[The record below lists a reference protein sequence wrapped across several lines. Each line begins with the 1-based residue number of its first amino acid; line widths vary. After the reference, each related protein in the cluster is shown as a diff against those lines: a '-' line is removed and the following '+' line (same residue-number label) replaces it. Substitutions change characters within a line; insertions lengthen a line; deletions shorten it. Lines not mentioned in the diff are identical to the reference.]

1 MGVIV
6 IIKTFIHQSGKVNEL
21 RQTFNLCGKMYSG
34 EYYDRLY
41 KKEGKNVRAKSYENN
56 QAIALFRPEYIEVM
70 KSESGEL
77 TWKAVEQLPVH
88 KCEFD
93 FKSSLGLFHSI
104 DRGEFGGTLITPK
117 STLRGNF
124 TSLFEFNS
132 KVYAI
137 DSLNHMGIGHT
148 CIYEFDK
155 ELNVNILFETE
166 SREMVSLSSLIIE
179 ESRILI
185 LVSGAI
191 LGESGTFDGIS
202 PCSYLFEISKDGFNK
217 IAVFDYSFHFVYNM
231 LLIDNE

>member
-1 MGVIV
+1 M
-6 IIKTFIHQSGKVNEL
+6 IKTFIHQSGKANEL
-21 RQTFNLCGKMYSG
+21 
-34 EYYDRLY
+34 
-41 KKEGKNVRAKSYENN
+41 
-56 QAIALFRPEYIEVM
+56 
-70 KSESGEL
+70 
-77 TWKAVEQLPVH
+77 
-88 KCEFD
+88 
-93 FKSSLGLFHSI
+93 
-104 DRGEFGGTLITPK
+104 
-117 STLRGNF
+117 
-124 TSLFEFNS
+124 SLFEFNS

-231 LLIDNE
+231 LLIDNELIVGMDKVVAFGDIKTKEISFLHHSQLKRKTI